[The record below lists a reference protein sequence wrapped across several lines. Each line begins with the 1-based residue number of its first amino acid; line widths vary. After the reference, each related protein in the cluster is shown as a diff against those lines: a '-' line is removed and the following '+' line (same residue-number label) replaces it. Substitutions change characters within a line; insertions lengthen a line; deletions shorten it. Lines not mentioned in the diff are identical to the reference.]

1 MTIVI
6 AVTGELVLGNQLLQ
20 RGCKKRN
27 KNSYSDQQVS
37 LIYKNP
43 KRSFINH
50 LRNIGLGMAIKQ
62 NKINKTIIRDEIFY
76 NKKTKLELE
85 RYIFKEVRKKRSNF
99 IKHEKKRKSK
109 VVFLDIPLLFE
120 NNLSKKFDIV
130 ISIISKKERFKR
142 LKKNRKITKELFNKI
157 IKSQTSDLA
166 RKKNS
171 DIVIYNN
178 RSMKDYLKKIHY
190 IRQDTDLREIV
201 IDTETTGL
209 NYKSGDRIIE
219 VGCVEL
225 KITFQQVKHYSFIV
239 IPTKTSQMELKI

>member
-6 AVTGELVLGNQLLQ
+6 AVTGGIGSGKSTLTKEVAK
-20 RGCKKRN
+20 RGIKILD
-27 KNSYSDQQVS
+27 SDQQVS

-50 LRNIGLGMAIKQ
+50 LKKIGLGRAIKK
-62 NKINKTIIRDEIFY
+62 NKINKAMIRDEIFY

-85 RYIFKEVRKKRSNF
+85 RYIFKEVRKNRSNF
-99 IKHEKKRKSK
+99 IKLEKKRKSK

-130 ISIISKKERFKR
+130 ISIISKKEERFKR
-142 LKKNRKITKELFNKI
+142 LKKSRKITKELFNKI

-166 RKKNS
+166 RKKDS

-178 RSMKDYLKKIHY
+178 KSMKDYLKKINT
-190 IRQDTDLREIV
+190 IL
-201 IDTETTGL
+201 
-209 NYKSGDRIIE
+209 DRI
-219 VGCVEL
+219 L
-225 KITFQQVKHYSFIV
+225 T
-239 IPTKTSQMELKI
+239 

>member
-1 MTIVI
+1 MTIVV
-6 AVTGELVLGNQLLQ
+6 AVTGGIGSGKSTLTKEVAK
-20 RGCKKRN
+20 RGIKILD
-27 KNSYSDQQVS
+27 SDQQVS
-37 LIYKNP
+37 LIYKSP

-130 ISIISKKERFKR
+130 ISIISKKEERFKR

-157 IKSQTSDLA
+157 IKSQTSDLV
-166 RKKNS
+166 RKKDS

-178 RSMKDYLKKIHY
+178 RSMKDYLKKIN
-190 IRQDTDLREIV
+190 IIL
-201 IDTETTGL
+201 
-209 NYKSGDRIIE
+209 DRI
-219 VGCVEL
+219 L
-225 KITFQQVKHYSFIV
+225 T
-239 IPTKTSQMELKI
+239 

>member
-6 AVTGELVLGNQLLQ
+6 AVTGGIGSGKSTLTKEVAK
-20 RGCKKRN
+20 RGIKILD
-27 KNSYSDQQVS
+27 SDQQVS

-85 RYIFKEVRKKRSNF
+85 RYIFKEVRKSRSNF
-99 IKHEKKRKSK
+99 IKLEKKRKSK

-130 ISIISKKERFKR
+130 ISIISKKEERFKR
-142 LKKNRKITKELFNKI
+142 LKKNRKITKKLFNKI

-178 RSMKDYLKKIHY
+178 RSMKDYLKKIN
-190 IRQDTDLREIV
+190 IIL
-201 IDTETTGL
+201 
-209 NYKSGDRIIE
+209 DRILTWE
-219 VGCVEL
+219 R
-225 KITFQQVKHYSFIV
+225 S
-239 IPTKTSQMELKI
+239 